1 VPGARITVDGRTSPE
16 WVTPYVFTGVP
27 TGSHQVVVSKN
38 GYEGSSGRVEVEE
51 GRTAS
56 FKAQLATGGGEINIV
71 TNPPNL
77 QISIDGGPFTP
88 SPVQAIVSV
97 GKHAYRIKLPSS
109 RVYEGTF
116 EMRNGGI
123 ITRRIDFAG
132 GDWLT
137 PADAR

>member
-1 VPGARITVDGRTSPE
+1 M
-16 WVTPYVFTGVP
+16 
-27 TGSHQVVVSKN
+27 VSKS
-38 GYEGSSGRVEVEE
+38 GYEGVSGRVQVED

-56 FKAQLATGGGEINIV
+56 FKAQLTSGGGEINIV

-77 QISIDGGPFTP
+77 EVSIDGGPFAP

-97 GKHAYRIKLPSS
+97 GTHTYHIKLPSS

-116 EMRNGGI
+116 EMRDGGI

-132 GDWLT
+132 GDWLA
-137 PADAR
+137 PAEAR